1 MHTPTVCMTHFSFY
15 SEHATVIFTMSIV
28 TNVQGWTRAIHSFG
42 QVGGGGGGG
51 GGDGQG
57 AT

>member
-42 QVGGGGGGG
+42 QVGGGGG
-51 GGDGQG
+51 DGQG